1 MFEKR
6 LLEIKRPSEETR
18 KRFGSHFDLNSRIV
32 KGNLECCLG
41 ALYTLAGVYI
51 EKDGLLVRR
60 EDYQG
65 EKISRIA
72 EIVLPEGDLGVIS
85 KGGLDPLK
93 LFCIETRG
101 GVVLRAQIKY
111 LDDEKIVQIY
121 RKKNDMYYIEPL
133 SKLVVEPQFTN
144 LFQTRQ
150 ALS

>member
-1 MFEKR
+1 MDYWLEEKI
-6 LLEIKRPSEETR
+6 IK
-18 KRFGSHFDLNSRIV
+18 
-32 KGNLECCLG
+32 
-41 ALYTLAGVYI
+41 
-51 EKDGLLVRR
+51 EK
-60 EDYQG
+60 
-65 EKISRIA
+65 KISRIA

-93 LFCIETRG
+93 LFCIEIRG

-111 LDDEKIVQIY
+111 LDDKKIVQIY

-144 LFQTRQ
+144 LFQTRP